1 MLVSDANAH
10 PTIRGE
16 THNASNSID
25 GVMGL
30 PYIDERALVAEAGG
44 DPWAIN
50 ASLQAGS
57 PLQISNLATAFHRAG
72 RCTAEADNAFQQAR
86 TRFEAAWNHQDGGHP
101 INDSDE
107 VQRVV
112 KSLGAQS
119 LQLPKIGADL
129 ENIAAALADAQKA
142 GSARIAA
149 LEAQL
154 KSISDSVVQAV
165 NLLNNDK
172 SLTAADRDAVHA
184 FIDTCEE
191 DALRD
196 TKAALTAL
204 QAIRNGYADGLQ
216 KSLNSLHAEGYD
228 GAPLHGADADG
239 VAPPSPAQQA
249 ALAEIR
255 QVITQAVA
263 DQLAKVRAA
272 RDALNKA
279 AAEAYTHGPG
289 SPEAEA
295 ANARLPKLKDD
306 LAKALDDLRKM
317 PDYTGIDPASVS
329 ITPDGRFMFTYND
342 KGQPVQVIGQLK
354 NGTGEFFDQA
364 TGTYYSFNGGKLTG
378 MRTPDPG
385 QVEATPEPLWT
396 AITLAVGGPGLKAGG
411 EALLQGAKALFGR
424 EAFEGLTS
432 ESLTASGMTG
442 PELRAALA
450 GADPPPHGAPGI
462 GGEPVPGTHPLEP
475 PPVEHAPP
483 AAIPGEHAPPADIPG
498 EHAPAGPHAPALDAP
513 PPVVIDPAHPE
524 FILDN
529 PLNYM
534 PPELRALSEQHLTG
548 SGETVLGPFRH
559 PSGGPSYIDVAQ
571 QRGASYFDIGDAW
584 NSATPIQRLAAN
596 QHLLDLT
603 IMNRDK
609 VTLSVPFYRVA
620 PDTYTG
626 AELRYLEAH
635 GYRRVGENTLVP
647 PREGAR

>member
-1 MLVSDANAH
+1 
-10 PTIRGE
+10 
-16 THNASNSID
+16 
-25 GVMGL
+25 MGL

-57 PLQISNLATAFHRAG
+57 PLQISNLAGAFHRAG
-72 RCTAEADNAFQQAR
+72 RCTAKADNAFQQAR

-101 INDSDE
+101 INDSAE

-129 ENIAAALADAQKA
+129 ENIAAALADAQRA
-142 GSARIAA
+142 GAARIAA

-154 KSISDSVVQAV
+154 KSISDLVVQAV

-172 SLTAADRDAVHA
+172 SLTAADKDALHA
-184 FIDTCEE
+184 FINTCED

-196 TKAALTAL
+196 TKAALAAL
-204 QAIRNGYADGLQ
+204 QTIRNDYSDGLQ

-255 QVITQAVA
+255 QVTKQAVA

-279 AAEAYTHGPG
+279 AADAYTHGPG

-295 ANARLPKLKDD
+295 ANTRLPKLKDD

-317 PDYTGIDPASVS
+317 PDYTGIDPTSVS
-329 ITPDGRFMFTYND
+329 ITPDGHFMFTYND

-385 QVEATPEPLWT
+385 RVEATPEPLWT

-483 AAIPGEHAPPADIPG
+483 AGHTPPAAVPG
-498 EHAPAGPHAPALDAP
+498 EHAPAAPHVPALDAP
-513 PPVVIDPAHPE
+513 PPIAIDPAHPE
-524 FILDN
+524 FHLDN

-559 PSGGPSYIDVAQ
+559 PSGGPSYIDFAQ

-647 PREGAR
+647 PPEGAR

>member
-1 MLVSDANAH
+1 
-10 PTIRGE
+10 
-16 THNASNSID
+16 
-25 GVMGL
+25 MGL
-30 PYIDERALVAEAGG
+30 PYIDEKALVAEAGG

-57 PLQISNLATAFHRAG
+57 PLHISNLAAAFHRAG
-72 RCTAEADNAFQQAR
+72 RCTAESDNAFQQAR
-86 TRFEAAWNHQDGGHP
+86 SRFEAAWNHQDGGHP
-101 INDSDE
+101 INDSEE

-142 GSARIAA
+142 GAARIAA
-149 LEAQL
+149 LDAQL

-172 SLTAADRDAVHA
+172 SLTAADKDAVHA
-184 FIDTCEE
+184 FINTCED
-191 DALRD
+191 DAVRD
-196 TKAALTAL
+196 TKAALAAL
-204 QAIRNGYADGLQ
+204 QSIRNGYSDGLK
-216 KSLNSLHAEGYD
+216 KSLDSLHAEGYD

-255 QVITQAVA
+255 QVTKQAVA

-279 AAEAYTHGPG
+279 AADAYTHGPG

-295 ANARLPKLKDD
+295 ANAKLPKLKDD
-306 LAKALDDLRKM
+306 LAKALDDLRKI
-317 PDYTGIDPASVS
+317 PDYTGIDLASVS
-329 ITPDGRFMFTYND
+329 ITPDGHFMFTYND

-354 NGTGEFFDQA
+354 NGSGEFFDQA

-442 PELRAALA
+442 PELRGALA
-450 GADPPPHGAPGI
+450 EADLPPHGAPGV

-483 AAIPGEHAPPADIPG
+483 AADAPV
-498 EHAPAGPHAPALDAP
+498 EHAPAGPHAPVLPDSP
-513 PPVVIDPAHPE
+513 PPVAIDPAHPE
-524 FILDN
+524 FILDD
-529 PLNYM
+529 PLRYM

-548 SGETVLGPFRH
+548 SGETVLGPYNN
-559 PSGGPSYIDVAQ
+559 PVQGGPSYIDVAQ

-584 NSATPIQRLAAN
+584 NSATPVERLAAN
-596 QHLLDLT
+596 QHVLD
-603 IMNRDK
+603 IAIANRD
-609 VTLSVPFYRVA
+609 TIRLSTPIDRVL
-620 PDTYTG
+620 DKTYTA
-626 AELRYLEAH
+626 AELDYLKAH
-635 GYRRVGENTLVP
+635 GYQVTDGYTLIP
-647 PREGAR
+647 PKIGG

>member
-1 MLVSDANAH
+1 
-10 PTIRGE
+10 
-16 THNASNSID
+16 
-25 GVMGL
+25 MGL

-57 PLQISNLATAFHRAG
+57 PLQISNLARAFHRAG
-72 RCTAEADNAFQQAR
+72 RCTAEADNAFEQAR

-101 INDSDE
+101 INDSAE

-142 GSARIAA
+142 GAARIAA
-149 LEAQL
+149 LDAQL

-172 SLTAADRDAVHA
+172 SLTAADKDALHA
-184 FIDTCEE
+184 FINTCED

-196 TKAALTAL
+196 TKAALAAL
-204 QAIRNGYADGLQ
+204 QSIRNDYSDGLQ

-249 ALAEIR
+249 ALADIR
-255 QVITQAVA
+255 QVIKQAVA

-279 AAEAYTHGPG
+279 AADAYTHGPG

-306 LAKALDDLRKM
+306 LATALDDLRKM

-329 ITPDGRFMFTYND
+329 ITPDGHFMFTYND

-385 QVEATPEPLWT
+385 RVEATPEPLWT

-432 ESLTASGMTG
+432 ESLTASGMSG

-450 GADPPPHGAPGI
+450 EADLPPHGAPGI

-483 AAIPGEHAPPADIPG
+483 AADAPVD
-498 EHAPAGPHAPALDAP
+498 HAPAGPHAPVPDAP

-524 FILDN
+524 FHLDN
-529 PLNYM
+529 PLNYL

-559 PSGGPSYIDVAQ
+559 PSGGPSYIDFAQ

-584 NSATPIQRLAAN
+584 NSATPIERLAAN
-596 QHLLDLT
+596 QHVLD
-603 IMNRDK
+603 IAIANRD
-609 VTLSVPFYRVA
+609 TIRLSTSIDRIL
-620 PDTYTG
+620 DNTYTA
-626 AELRYLEAH
+626 AELDYLKAH
-635 GYRRVGENTLVP
+635 GYEVIDGYTLIP
-647 PREGAR
+647 PRIGG

>member
-1 MLVSDANAH
+1 
-10 PTIRGE
+10 
-16 THNASNSID
+16 
-25 GVMGL
+25 MGL
-30 PYIDERALVAEAGG
+30 PYIDEKALVAEAGG

-57 PLQISNLATAFHRAG
+57 PLHISNLAAAFHGAG
-72 RCTAEADNAFQQAR
+72 RCTAESDNAFQQAR
-86 TRFEAAWNHQDGGHP
+86 SRFEAAWNHQDGGHP
-101 INDSDE
+101 INDSEE
-107 VQRVV
+107 VQRLV

-119 LQLPKIGADL
+119 LELPKIGADL

-142 GSARIAA
+142 GAARIAA
-149 LEAQL
+149 LDAQL

-172 SLTAADRDAVHA
+172 SLTAADKDAVHA
-184 FIDTCEE
+184 FINTCED
-191 DALRD
+191 DAVRD
-196 TKAALTAL
+196 TKAALAAL
-204 QAIRNGYADGLQ
+204 QSIRNGYSDGLK
-216 KSLNSLHAEGYD
+216 KSLDSLHAEGYD

-255 QVITQAVA
+255 QVTKQAVA

-306 LAKALDDLRKM
+306 LAKALDDLRKI
-317 PDYTGIDPASVS
+317 PDYTGIDFASVS
-329 ITPDGRFMFTYND
+329 ITPDGHFMFSYND

-385 QVEATPEPLWT
+385 QVQATPEPLWT

-442 PELRAALA
+442 PELRGALA
-450 GADPPPHGAPGI
+450 EADLPPHGAPGV

-483 AAIPGEHAPPADIPG
+483 AADAPV
-498 EHAPAGPHAPALDAP
+498 EHAPAGPHVPALPDSP

-524 FILDN
+524 FILDD
-529 PLNYM
+529 PLRYM

-548 SGETVLGPFRH
+548 SGETVLGPYRN
-559 PSGGPSYIDVAQ
+559 PVAGGPSYIDVAQ

-584 NSATPIQRLAAN
+584 KSATPVERLAAN
-596 QHLLDLT
+596 QHVLD
-603 IMNRDK
+603 IAIANRD
-609 VTLSVPFYRVA
+609 TIRLSTSIDRVLNN
-620 PDTYTG
+620 TYTA
-626 AELRYLEAH
+626 AELDYLKAH
-635 GYRRVGENTLVP
+635 GYQVIDGYTLIP
-647 PREGAR
+647 PRIGG

>member
-1 MLVSDANAH
+1 
-10 PTIRGE
+10 
-16 THNASNSID
+16 
-25 GVMGL
+25 MGL
-30 PYIDERALVAEAGG
+30 PYIDEKALVAEAGG

-57 PLQISNLATAFHRAG
+57 PLHISNLAAAFHRAG
-72 RCTAEADNAFQQAR
+72 RCTAESDNAFAQAR
-86 TRFEAAWNHQDGGHP
+86 NRFEAAWNHQDGGHP
-101 INDSDE
+101 INDDEE

-119 LQLPKIGADL
+119 LELPKIGADL

-142 GSARIAA
+142 GAARIAA
-149 LEAQL
+149 LDAQL

-172 SLTAADRDAVHA
+172 SLTAADKDAVHA
-184 FIDTCEE
+184 FINTCED
-191 DALRD
+191 DAVRD
-196 TKAALTAL
+196 TKAALAAL
-204 QAIRNGYADGLQ
+204 QSIRNGYSDGLK
-216 KSLNSLHAEGYD
+216 KSLDSLHAEGYD

-255 QVITQAVA
+255 QVTKQAVA

-306 LAKALDDLRKM
+306 LAKALDDLRKI

-329 ITPDGRFMFTYND
+329 ITPDGHFMFTYND

-385 QVEATPEPLWT
+385 QVQATPEPLWT

-442 PELRAALA
+442 PELRGALA
-450 GADPPPHGAPGI
+450 EADLPPHGAPGV
-462 GGEPVPGTHPLEP
+462 GGEPVPATHPLEP

-483 AAIPGEHAPPADIPG
+483 AADAPV
-498 EHAPAGPHAPALDAP
+498 EHAPAGPHVPALPDSP

-524 FILDN
+524 FILDD
-529 PLNYM
+529 PLRYM

-548 SGETVLGPFRH
+548 SGETVLGPYRN
-559 PSGGPSYIDVAQ
+559 PVAGGPSYIDVAQ

-584 NSATPIQRLAAN
+584 NSATPVERLAAN
-596 QHLLDLT
+596 QHVLD
-603 IMNRDK
+603 IAIANRD
-609 VTLSVPFYRVA
+609 TIRLSTSIDRVLNN
-620 PDTYTG
+620 TYTA
-626 AELRYLEAH
+626 AELDYLKAH
-635 GYRRVGENTLVP
+635 GYQVIDGYTLIP
-647 PREGAR
+647 PKIGG

>member
-1 MLVSDANAH
+1 
-10 PTIRGE
+10 
-16 THNASNSID
+16 
-25 GVMGL
+25 MGL
-30 PYIDERALVAEAGG
+30 PYIDEQALVAEAGG

-57 PLQISNLATAFHRAG
+57 PLQISNLAEAFHRAG
-72 RCTAEADNAFQQAR
+72 RCTQEANNAFEQAR
-86 TRFEAAWNHQDGGHP
+86 TRFQAAWNHQDGGHP
-101 INDSDE
+101 INDSEE
-107 VQRVV
+107 VQRVT
-112 KSLGAQS
+112 KALGAQS
-119 LQLPKIGADL
+119 LRLPKIGADL
-129 ENIAAALADAQKA
+129 EGIAAGLADAQKA
-142 GSARIAA
+142 GAARIAT
-149 LEAQL
+149 LDAQL
-154 KSISDSVVQAV
+154 KNISDLVAEAV
-165 NLLNNDK
+165 DMLNQDK
-172 SLTAADRDAVHA
+172 SLSPADQQALHA
-184 FIDTCEE
+184 LIDTLEG

-196 TKAALTAL
+196 TKAALAAL
-204 QAIRNGYADGLQ
+204 QSIRNGYSDGLQ

-255 QVITQAVA
+255 QVTKQAVA

-279 AAEAYTHGPG
+279 AADAYTHGPG

-306 LAKALDDLRKM
+306 LAKALDDLRKI

-329 ITPDGRFMFTYND
+329 ITPDGHFMFTYNE
-342 KGQPVQVIGQLK
+342 KGQPVQVTGQLK

-432 ESLTASGMTG
+432 ESLTASGMSG

-450 GADPPPHGAPGI
+450 EADLPPHGAPGV
-462 GGEPVPGTHPLEP
+462 GGEPVPGTHSLEP
-475 PPVEHAPP
+475 PPVEQAPP
-483 AAIPGEHAPPADIPG
+483 AADAPLD
-498 EHAPAGPHAPALDAP
+498 HAPAGPHAPVLPDSP
-513 PPVVIDPAHPE
+513 PPVAIDPAHPE
-524 FILDN
+524 FHLDN

-548 SGETVLGPFRH
+548 SGETVLGPFKN
-559 PSGGPSYIDVAQ
+559 PMGGPSYIDVAQ

-584 NSATPIQRLAAN
+584 GSATPVERLAAN
-596 QHLLDLT
+596 QHVLD
-603 IMNRDK
+603 IAIANRD
-609 VTLSVPFYRVA
+609 TIRLSTSIDRVL
-620 PDTYTG
+620 DNTYTA
-626 AELRYLEAH
+626 AELNYLKAH
-635 GYRRVGENTLVP
+635 GYQVIDGYTLVP
-647 PREGAR
+647 PKIGD